1 MNGDEGGRENA
12 VTAASFG
19 VRETAGMRDN
29 ASMHESAAAPPLALP
44 ERRWLRWVAAVPA
57 LFFVAMVLKPP
68 LNHDAAA
75 VLDFSQRWLAG
86 ARLYVDLIDVN
97 PPLIFI
103 LNLIPAWIAKHTPLG
118 APQALLLCLLAHAAM
133 LWRMTVALRRGRA
146 EGPVEAAVLTAAF
159 PLLIVLAGSDF
170 GQREVLMAIT
180 AIPYAL
186 LAERRI
192 EGESVPWR
200 LALGVAVAAA
210 LAFALKPHFLAVPA
224 LVEALVLLRRGR
236 ARALR
241 DPVPW
246 VMAVIW
252 VLYLASIPVFFPD
265 YFGHVV
271 PLGWEVYANIHGAGP
286 LTVLVTDLMGSATLL
301 MLLVVPFALRRGAGP
316 LPQALAL
323 ACLGAFLSAWVQH
336 KGWTYHVLPITIL
349 AFAAAAVALSR
360 WTDATLPAERA
371 AAAAPV
377 FAVVAAFGIG
387 GYAIRG
393 GEAPWRQ
400 LWFKAEQTGRMT
412 EWLRREAFG
421 GSILVLSPEI
431 LPVYPS
437 VTYAEA
443 RPTLRTMSIW
453 PLQGAYR
460 TCPPG
465 AAPYRTP
472 AQMSAAEFTFWHR
485 TAEDF
490 ARAPPRAVL
499 VTNFAHIPA
508 CGDRFDLVA
517 YFSTHPLFARNWT
530 RYRPAGE
537 MEGYRLFLRMR

>member
-1 MNGDEGGRENA
+1 MSRDEGGREDA
-12 VTAASFG
+12 V
-19 VRETAGMRDN
+19 
-29 ASMHESAAAPPLALP
+29 AAAPFAMSGAAASRPVALP
-44 ERRWLRWVAAVPA
+44 ERRWLRFVAAVPA
-57 LFFVAMVLKPP
+57 LFFLAMIVKPP

-75 VLDFSQRWLAG
+75 VLNFSERWLAG
-86 ARLYVDLIDVN
+86 ARLYVELIDVN

-103 LNLIPAWIAKHTPLG
+103 LNLIPAWIAKHTPLV

-133 LWRMTVALRRGRA
+133 IWRMTVALRRGRA

-170 GQREVLMAIT
+170 GQREVLMAIS
-180 AIPYAL
+180 AIPYVL

-192 EGESVPWR
+192 EGVSVPWR
-200 LALGVAVAAA
+200 LALGVSVAAA

-246 VMAVIW
+246 VMALVWVI
-252 VLYLASIPVFFPD
+252 YLASIPVFFPD
-265 YFGHVV
+265 YFASIV
-271 PLGWEVYANIHGAGP
+271 PLVWEVYAGIHGAGP

-301 MLLVVPFALRRGAGP
+301 MLVVLPLALRRGAGA
-316 LPQALAL
+316 LSQGLAL
-323 ACLGAFLSAWVQH
+323 ATVGAFLSAWVQH

-349 AFAAAAVALSR
+349 AFASAAAALSR
-360 WTDATLPAERA
+360 WADEALPQDRARAT
-371 AAAAPV
+371 APV
-377 FAVVAAFGIG
+377 LAVVAAFGIG
-387 GYAIRG
+387 GYAMRG
-393 GEAPWRQ
+393 GETPWRQ
-400 LWFKAEQTGRMT
+400 FWFNTEQTGRFT

-421 GSILVLSPEI
+421 GRILVLSPEI

-443 RPTLRTMSIW
+443 QPTLRTMSIW

-460 TCPPG
+460 TCPAGP
-465 AAPYRTP
+465 APYRTP
-472 AQMSAAEFTFWHR
+472 AQMGAAEYTFWHR

-490 ARAPPRAVL
+490 DRAPPRAVL
-499 VTNFAHIPA
+499 VTEFAHIPA

-517 YFSTHPLFARNWT
+517 YFSTHPLFARNWS

-537 MEGYRLFLRMR
+537 MDGYRLFLRMR